1 MILQYYG
8 KVGDID
14 AMLYRKIEKT
24 IEEHL
29 RSGSQKILLVD
40 GARQVEKHILS
51 VILAGVY
58 LKISSK

>member
-1 MILQYYG
+1 
-8 KVGDID
+8 
-14 AMLYRKIEKT
+14 MLYRKIEKT

-51 VILAGVY
+51 VMLAGVY